1 MRKQRA
7 KNLHH
12 CSKTTGPVLLLGHH
26 LVLYP
31 IVVMVVVVVKVT
43 HFSLSLSLSNLE
55 VRNTKPFVGKRWLME
70 V

>member
-26 LVLYP
+26 HLVLYP
-31 IVVMVVVVVKVT
+31 IVVIVDVVKVT
-43 HFSLSLSLSNLE
+43 HLSLSLSL
-55 VRNTKPFVGKRWLME
+55 T
-70 V
+70 